1 MAVGWFLMWQLADS
15 WYDSWL
21 ILDVTVGRVPF
32 GYLAKLRLLSL
43 IVISFPHSVCACER
57 ANNDPVGVA
66 KPIIGAWPGDR
77 YWYQNLSLGP
87 GPVIGSSSVTS
98 LQPVCSQDSTTC
110 RPEGRAFR
118 MPAHP
123 IAQPPHSCHRHEL
136 LKPITKLFY
145 DNYIRNNSNLI
156 VSWH

>member
-1 MAVGWFLMWQLADS
+1 MQRYKLNFEFSHFFNNKCG
-15 WYDSWL
+15 SWL
-21 ILDVTVGRVPF
+21 ILDVTVGRVSF

-43 IVISFPHSVCACER
+43 IVFHFHAR
-57 ANNDPVGVA
+57 ASAQIMTPLGS
-66 KPIIGAWPGDR
+66 R
-77 YWYQNLSLGP
+77 NLSLGP